1 MVALNHFINV
11 KTERDRNVLLQ
22 KAVSIYRYI
31 VHRSRN
37 PAGRERGGGQR
48 GLAFLG
54 KDRHYVA
61 ILNCLG
67 KDRHNVAI
75 LNWGRHL
82 FVGLASLSLSFC
94 FRCIMYHSIEK
105 KECQYGFFK

>member
-31 VHRSRN
+31 VK
-37 PAGRERGGGQR
+37 GGGTRGGGEGGGGRR

-82 FVGLASLSLSFC
+82 FVGLAPLSLSFC
-94 FRCIMYHSIEK
+94 NRCIMYHI
-105 KECQYGFFK
+105 